1 MAQLQQQQDVPQDQL
16 YPPNKHFD
24 LINANKKFYLLN
36 PQCPNKSKILTYI
49 LLTHPLRLSIV
60 GSASIP
66 WIYMYQF
73 WHTLQ
78 EDRLRYPFMFSLGT
92 KELTLNVAD
101 FKRIFQLPQATDN
114 NHGGFVDAPTFGQ
127 MVQFFCQNLSF
138 SLPQRNP
145 SNFKSKGLPQP
156 WQTLCKIFARCL
168 TTRVTGHDQPPIQ
181 IIIDYYMTE
190 HPNISRRVHDNYHL
204 VENDDLVKNIF
215 KSGKNKDGA
224 GMKIPDWMLT
234 EDIKLTDHYMMY
246 NAVFRV
252 KVPTTQSQSIES
264 TQGTHRTPSAPR
276 SLNPVTT
283 EVKSIAA
290 EIDVT
295 NLHEIIQMSSA
306 TQISLKD
313 FKAKQNVEMLQ
324 ERLEDKELDHLL
336 EGNENVNV
344 DEFMNDIF
352 NSQDDPDTRIEP
364 RSDKESPKAETD
376 ADMVL
381 DNTNKWEEES
391 GGDEFELRRREK
403 GKGIKET
410 MNTPL
415 PTPIGSL
422 RTHIASLS
430 TNKETLQELTVITTD
445 APSSADKKKL

>member
-145 SNFKSKGLPQP
+145 LNFKSKGLPHP
-156 WQTLCKIFARCL
+156 WQTLCKIFALIRL
-168 TTRVTGHDQPPIQ
+168 RVPPRRHDPETQ
-181 IIIDYYMTE
+181 I
-190 HPNISRRVHDNYHL
+190 
-204 VENDDLVKNIF
+204 
-215 KSGKNKDGA
+215 
-224 GMKIPDWMLT
+224 
-234 EDIKLTDHYMMY
+234 
-246 NAVFRV
+246 
-252 KVPTTQSQSIES
+252 PT
-264 TQGTHRTPSAPR
+264 
-276 SLNPVTT
+276 
-283 EVKSIAA
+283 AA

-295 NLHEIIQMSSA
+295 NLHETIQMSIA
-306 TQISLKD
+306 TQRSLED
-313 FKAKQNVEMLQ
+313 FEAKQNVEMLQ

-352 NSQDDPDTRIEP
+352 NSQEDPDTRIEP
-364 RSDKESPKAETD
+364 MSDKESPKAETD

-381 DNTNKWEEES
+381 DNTNKGEEES

-410 MNTPL
+410 MNTPS

-430 TNKETLQELTVITTD
+430 TNKETLQELTVITKD
-445 APSSADKKKL
+445 APSSADKEKL